1 MAAKTMTIRLD
12 EARAELLE
20 AIAEANGTSQNEI
33 MLAAIDAVADK
44 YRKDE
49 AFKQRVANAI
59 ERRQKVLDLLS

>member
-12 EARAELLE
+12 ESRAELLE

-33 MLAAIDAVADK
+33 MLAGLDAIADK
-44 YRKDE
+44 YRKDD
-49 AFKQRVANAI
+49 AFKQRVASAI